1 MHLAPQSEKEV
12 TIPFKKPQLKPGA
25 EYWLKITSSLAEDT
39 LWAKKGHVI
48 AWDQFKLPYDVP
60 EVPIADINTMPE
72 LKIKETRFEIIITG
86 KDFELTIGKLHFWGK
101 KAEGAIKSFVY
112 KGKTLVA
119 EPLLPNFWRVPL
131 DNDFEMQWNRY
142 FITGVAGVP
151 RRLGLWRRAGQFR
164 GVHSVT
170 AEQIR
175 PQVVRVTVESTL
187 PAGQAEYRDVHFR
200 HDKIDT
206 IPAGKTN
213 YRNIYTIYGSADVVV
228 ESIFDPAD
236 KKLPELPR
244 FGMQTAIP
252 AEFDTMTWYGRGPHE
267 TYWDRKTGAA
277 VGVYSGPVEE
287 QIHNYVRPQ
296 ENGNK
301 TDVRWMTLTNK
312 DGVGLLVVGMP
323 LLSVSAWPYTMEDLE
338 RARHINELPRRDTIT
353 VNIDYKQMGVGGD
366 DGWGARPHPEYRL
379 PCKPYSYSFR
389 LQPITP
395 DIGDIKTV
403 ARRKFVLDK

>member
-1 MHLAPQSEKEV
+1 MASCTSGERRPKAPSNRSSTRVKHW
-12 TIPFKKPQLKPGA
+12 
-25 EYWLKITSSLAEDT
+25 WLSR
-39 LWAKKGHVI
+39 
-48 AWDQFKLPYDVP
+48 WD
-60 EVPIADINTMPE
+60 
-72 LKIKETRFEIIITG
+72 
-86 KDFELTIGKLHFWGK
+86 
-101 KAEGAIKSFVY
+101 
-112 KGKTLVA
+112 
-119 EPLLPNFWRVPL
+119 
-131 DNDFEMQWNRY
+131 RY

-206 IPAGKTN
+206 IPAGETN

-379 PCKPYSYSFR
+379 PCKPYNYSFR

-395 DIGDIKTV
+395 DMGDIETIV
-403 ARRKFVLDK
+403 RRKFILDK